1 MTAEAPSAPQVAPMT
16 RREFLYYVWAASMA
30 IFTAEFTGL
39 MIWFMFPRF
48 RAGEFGGLFTL
59 ALGEIP
65 PVDSEP
71 AEFPAGRFW
80 LVNLGEKRLN
90 DSRQPTD
97 YVVQPGVRVLY
108 KVCVH
113 LGCLYKWVPT
123 NDRFEC
129 PCHGSKYLV
138 TGTRIDGPATRNLD
152 TFQFDFVDANGS
164 VIAAVDLVGEGRTA
178 EAGSVPLP
186 SNAASI
192 RVNTG
197 DRING
202 AHNTAPGGGL

>member
-1 MTAEAPSAPQVAPMT
+1 
-16 RREFLYYVWAASMA
+16 
-30 IFTAEFTGL
+30 
-39 MIWFMFPRF
+39 MIWFVFPRF
-48 RAGEFGGLFTL
+48 RACEFGGLFSL
-59 ALGEIP
+59 ALGGIP
-65 PVDSEP
+65 PVDSGP

-97 YVVQPGVRVLY
+97 YVVQPGIRVLY
-108 KVCVH
+108 KVCIH

-138 TGTRIDGPATRNLD
+138 TGPRIDGPATRNLD
-152 TFQFDFVDANGS
+152 TFQFDFVAANGS
-164 VIAAVDLVGEGRTA
+164 VSAAVDLVGAGRTE

-186 SNAASI
+186 ATYPVYPFALTTPI
-192 RVNTG
+192 WIDHDVDG
-197 DRING
+197 EF
-202 AHNTAPGGGL
+202 APPGLPTWLSEPPEPE